1 MKMLHRKLWREFLHM
16 KGQAIAIALV
26 IACGVASFVTMRSMY
41 HSLLRSQAEYY
52 AQYRFAEIFAELKR
66 APDSV
71 SVRLNQIPGI
81 ADIQTRVVMDVTLD
95 VPGLNEPAVGRL
107 ISIPPYPTPMLND
120 LFIRKGRYVDP
131 SRSDEVIASEAFA
144 RANGLGPGSELQ
156 AILNG
161 RWKKLVIVG
170 VALSPEYIY
179 EIRGGGSIFPDN
191 KRFGVLWI
199 SRDVLGP
206 AFNLDGAF
214 NSVSATLA
222 SGASEPE
229 VISRLDSELE
239 RYGGLGAYGRID
251 QVSHRF
257 ISDEISQNR
266 ISGNII
272 PGIFLAVAALLVH
285 FVFTRLINTQR
296 ADIAIIKA
304 FGYSN
309 ASVGLHYIKFALL
322 VVASGYIVGCAVGWY
337 FGLKLAALYA
347 DFYRF
352 PVLHYQVDAAVFI
365 SAAVITGSTAIAG
378 ATAAVRRA
386 VRLPPA
392 EAMRPESPAQFRP
405 MLVDRMGLKIFSPAL
420 RMILRNLERRPW
432 KAAASSFAICC
443 SVMMVVVEFGLF
455 DAMERMM
462 AVQFHQVQRED
473 IAVSLNEVHSAR
485 TRFELAR
492 LPGVINSEPFRSVPV
507 RLRHGHHSR
516 RTAILGLPDPSELHL
531 IVDKSGRALP
541 LPGNGMMMTTTLA
554 DLLGLA
560 PGETVTVEVLDGK
573 RPVREVRLAGTVDEL
588 LGTSVYM
595 NIRELNRLLHEDQS
609 ISGALLQVDALKQ
622 DELYRTLKGLP
633 AVAAVSIKSAA
644 LTSFNETINRSM
656 TLSIGTLIV
665 FASVLAMGMIYNGAR
680 IALAERANEL
690 ATLRILGFTR
700 QEVTFILLGEQ
711 AVLTAA
717 ALPFG
722 FAAGYGLCAWLSI
735 RLETELYRMPLIVT
749 GSSYAWAF
757 MIVLCSAC
765 VSAFLVSRRLAKLDI
780 VSVLK
785 SRE

>member
-1 MKMLHRKLWREFLHM
+1 MQILHRKLWREFLRM

-26 IACGVASFVTMRSMY
+26 IACGVASFVAMRSMY
-41 HSLLRSQAEYY
+41 YSLLNSQAAYY
-52 AQYRFAEIFAELKR
+52 AQYRFGEIFVELKR
-66 APDSV
+66 APDSAA
-71 SVRLNQIPGI
+71 SRLTQIPGI
-81 ADIQTRVVMDVTLD
+81 ANIQTRLVVDATLD

-120 LFIRKGRYVDP
+120 LFVRRGRYVDP
-131 SRSDEVIASEAFA
+131 GQSNEVIASEAFA
-144 RANGLGPGSELQ
+144 KANGLGPGSELH
-156 AILNG
+156 AVING

-199 SRDVLGP
+199 SREVLGP

-214 NSVSATLA
+214 NSVSATLLP
-222 SGASEPE
+222 GASEPE
-229 VISRLDSELE
+229 VISRLDTELE
-239 RYGGLGAYGRID
+239 RYGGLGAYGRVD

-285 FVFTRLINTQR
+285 LVFSRLVNTQR

-309 ASVGLHYIKFALL
+309 ASVALYYIQFVLL

-352 PVLHYQVDAAVFI
+352 PVLHYQINKGVFI
-365 SAAVITGSTAIAG
+365 WAAMTTSTTAVAG
-378 ATAAVRRA
+378 ATLAVLRA
-386 VRLPPA
+386 VRLQPA
-392 EAMRPESPAQFRP
+392 EAMRPESPAQFRL
-405 MLVDRMGLKIFSPAL
+405 MLVDRMGLRVFSPAL

-432 KAAASSFAICC
+432 KAIASSFAICC

-455 DAMERMM
+455 DAMDRMM

-473 IAVSLNEVHSAR
+473 IAVSLNEAHSAR
-485 TRFELAR
+485 TRFELAQ
-492 LPGVINSEPFRSVPV
+492 LPGVVASEPFRAVPV
-507 RLRHGHHSR
+507 RLRHGHRSR

-531 IVDKSGRALP
+531 IVDKSGGALP
-541 LPGNGMMMTTTLA
+541 LPHDGMMMTTTLA
-554 DLLGLA
+554 DLLGVI
-560 PGETVTVEVLDGK
+560 PGDTVTVEVLDGK
-573 RPVREVRLAGTVDEL
+573 RPVREVRLAGTADEL

-595 NIRELNRLLHEDQS
+595 NIRALNQLLHEGES

-622 DELYRTLKGLP
+622 DQLYRSLKELP

-644 LTSFNETINRSM
+644 ITSFKETINRSM
-656 TLSIGTLIV
+656 SLSIGTLIV
-665 FASVLAMGMIYNGAR
+665 FASILAMGMIYNGAR
-680 IALAERANEL
+680 IALSERANEL

-700 QEVTFILLGEQ
+700 QEVTLILLGEQ
-711 AVLTAA
+711 AVLIAA

-735 RLETELYRMPLIVT
+735 RLETELYRMPLIVAS
-749 GSSYAWAF
+749 SSYAWAF
-757 MIVLCSAC
+757 IIVLCSAC
-765 VSAFLVSRRLAKLDI
+765 LSTFLVSTRLAKLDI